1 MVEKIAGVKISGRC
15 FTEEK
20 QLIFFPSN
28 NNRISIVYGK
38 NGSGKTTLSDGL
50 LSFSNELIVPEVS
63 TTLIDIEQND
73 VPHSE
78 DFNVCVFNEKYVDCN
93 IKIAEDGLG
102 TIVLFGGQVSTQEE
116 IDLQENLVN
125 TLNSEYSA
133 INAKLQDY
141 DNAKSPLNPQYHYNR
156 ISKSLKENGWAEKN
170 AKIKGYKRN
179 TAVTDEIINEICKL
193 TTTLS
198 LSEYEIKYNETQDK
212 LNKTDVDYDSIPA
225 SIDTIYF
232 DENLEEDI
240 IKFLSKEISK
250 PVLSTRE
257 KLIFD
262 VIEQGNHDMVIEAQN
277 VFSDET
283 IEYCPFCFRDIE
295 EKYKKSLLNSIK
307 TVLNKAVDDHVYEL
321 EHVIFPTLC
330 FDFSNYKF
338 LNPDSIANLN
348 KQVEKFNDIV
358 VQYRNILEQ
367 KKQNIYTPININ
379 NLGLNIVLNN
389 INKIL
394 SDFENERMSYVD
406 AVKNRNNLVDELV
419 YYNKCIAHIQIE
431 QLYKDYL
438 KCLREKK
445 SLVAEANN
453 KNTELKTAKDKLRSL
468 EQAKSDVGL
477 AIDTINNA
485 LDYVFFS
492 SGRLSIELKND
503 KYYLKSNGCDVAP
516 KNISLGERNILGL
529 CYFFAQIMANQD
541 INKLYTNEVFIVIDD
556 PVSSFDFENKVGIH
570 SYLRYQI
577 NRVVNGN
584 SNSRILILTHD
595 LETFYSIQKAAKE
608 ITTSFNQKKSQNN
621 ITYYSSNL
629 NKCNLFPFNKK
640 QNEYKNLL
648 TLVYDF
654 ATGNVDDDNNLIIG
668 NAMRR
673 VLESFSTFTYRK
685 GIEQVSCDPNV
696 LCALKEYSDYFEN
709 LMYRLVLHGESHF
722 EEQIYIIH
730 NGYNFYEF
738 ISEDEKIKTARN
750 ILCFMYLLNPYHIQ
764 AYLDEANAIHN
775 IEKWI
780 KDIPNNDSF
789 KTPKTTRVVKLFDL
803 RVSAGIGNNNFED
816 SLPYSDYETD
826 NETCDYALKVSGD
839 SMIPKIHNEDT
850 ILVVKSSTIEP
861 GETGIF
867 NLNGR
872 LYCKYLSYKNGEA
885 FLCSFNRTYEPIKIN
900 DEDTLTVLGRVIQ
913 IIH

>member
-1 MVEKIAGVKISGRC
+1 MVEKLAGVKISGRC

-20 QLIFFPSN
+20 QLIFFPKN

-50 LSFSNELIVPEVS
+50 LSFSNESVIPDICAS
-63 TTLIDIEQND
+63 FIDIDQND
-73 VPHSE
+73 IPNSE
-78 DFNVCVFNEKYVDCN
+78 EFNVYVFNEKYVDSN

-116 IDLQENLVN
+116 IDLQENLVKKLDN
-125 TLNSEYSA
+125 EYTALND
-133 INAKLQDY
+133 KLQDY
-141 DNAKSPLNPQYHYNR
+141 NNAKSPLNPQYHYNR

-170 AKIKGYKRN
+170 AKIKGHKRN

-193 TTTLS
+193 TTPLS
-198 LSEYEIKYNETQDK
+198 LSEIEIKYSETQEK
-212 LNKTDVDYDSIPA
+212 LNKTDVDSDGIPSA
-225 SIDTIYF
+225 IDTIYF
-232 DENLEEDI
+232 DESLEEQI
-240 IKFLSKEISK
+240 IKMLSKEISK

-262 VIEQGNHDMVIEAQN
+262 VIEQGNQAMVIGAQN

-295 EKYKKSLLNSIK
+295 EEYKKSLLNSIK
-307 TVLNKAVDDHVYEL
+307 TVLNKEVDDHVYEL
-321 EHVIFPTLC
+321 EKVIFPTLC
-330 FDFSNYKF
+330 FDFSSHKF

-348 KQVEKFNDIV
+348 KQVEKFNDII
-358 VQYRNILEQ
+358 VQYRNLLEQ
-367 KKQNIYTPININ
+367 KKQNIYTPINVN
-379 NLGLNIVLNN
+379 SLGLNIILNN

-394 SDFENERMSYVD
+394 SDFENERVSYVD

-438 KCLREKK
+438 KCIREKEL
-445 SLVAEANN
+445 LVTEVNN

-492 SGRLSIELKND
+492 NERLSIELKND

-529 CYFFAQIMANQD
+529 CYFFTQIMSNQD

-577 NRVVNGN
+577 NRIVNGN
-584 SNSRILILTHD
+584 TNSKILILTHD
-595 LETFYSIQKAAKE
+595 LETFYSIQKASDE
-608 ITTSFNQKKSQNN
+608 ITTSFNQKTSQNK
-621 ITYYSSNL
+621 ITYCSSNL
-629 NKCNLFPFNKK
+629 SKCNLLPFNRK
-640 QNEYKNLL
+640 QNEYKNLI
-648 TLVYDF
+648 TLVYNF
-654 ATGNVDDDNNLIIG
+654 ATGDVDDNNLIIG

-722 EEQIYIIH
+722 EDQIYIIH

-816 SLPYSDYETD
+816 LLPYSDYETD
-826 NETCDYALKVSGD
+826 NEKCDYALKVSGD
-839 SMIPKIHNEDT
+839 SMIPKIHDEDT

-872 LYCKYLSYKNGEA
+872 LYCKYLSYKNDEA

>member
-379 NLGLNIVLNN
+379 NAR
-389 INKIL
+389 IN
-394 SDFENERMSYVD
+394 
-406 AVKNRNNLVDELV
+406 
-419 YYNKCIAHIQIE
+419 QI
-431 QLYKDYL
+431 
-438 KCLREKK
+438 
-445 SLVAEANN
+445 
-453 KNTELKTAKDKLRSL
+453 
-468 EQAKSDVGL
+468 
-477 AIDTINNA
+477 
-485 LDYVFFS
+485 
-492 SGRLSIELKND
+492 
-503 KYYLKSNGCDVAP
+503 
-516 KNISLGERNILGL
+516 
-529 CYFFAQIMANQD
+529 
-541 INKLYTNEVFIVIDD
+541 
-556 PVSSFDFENKVGIH
+556 
-570 SYLRYQI
+570 
-577 NRVVNGN
+577 
-584 SNSRILILTHD
+584 
-595 LETFYSIQKAAKE
+595 
-608 ITTSFNQKKSQNN
+608 
-621 ITYYSSNL
+621 
-629 NKCNLFPFNKK
+629 
-640 QNEYKNLL
+640 
-648 TLVYDF
+648 
-654 ATGNVDDDNNLIIG
+654 
-668 NAMRR
+668 
-673 VLESFSTFTYRK
+673 
-685 GIEQVSCDPNV
+685 
-696 LCALKEYSDYFEN
+696 
-709 LMYRLVLHGESHF
+709 
-722 EEQIYIIH
+722 
-730 NGYNFYEF
+730 
-738 ISEDEKIKTARN
+738 
-750 ILCFMYLLNPYHIQ
+750 
-764 AYLDEANAIHN
+764 
-775 IEKWI
+775 
-780 KDIPNNDSF
+780 
-789 KTPKTTRVVKLFDL
+789 
-803 RVSAGIGNNNFED
+803 
-816 SLPYSDYETD
+816 
-826 NETCDYALKVSGD
+826 
-839 SMIPKIHNEDT
+839 
-850 ILVVKSSTIEP
+850 
-861 GETGIF
+861 
-867 NLNGR
+867 
-872 LYCKYLSYKNGEA
+872 
-885 FLCSFNRTYEPIKIN
+885 
-900 DEDTLTVLGRVIQ
+900 
-913 IIH
+913 